1 MPWRH
6 TSPMDQK
13 TQLIA
18 DYLRDRLSVTELCEL
33 YGVSPTDPAAF
44 VAIAALLTLV
54 ALAASFIPARR
65 AARVD
70 PLVAFKYE

>member
-18 DYLRDRLSVTELCEL
+18 ASLRDRLSVTERCARD
-33 YGVSPTDPAAF
+33 GVSRKTGVHMDRPRSHARPARPRR
-44 VAIAALLTLV
+44 AIASAQH
-54 ALAASFIPARR
+54 LAPPHA
-65 AARVD
+65 
-70 PLVAFKYE
+70 